1 MFKRISLLLA
11 LLMIFS
17 VFAVGCGG
25 AETAT
30 DTEEPAAE
38 DTSLADIQ
46 DKGFFILGLDDA
58 FPPMGF
64 RGDSGEI
71 EGFDIDLANAVAER
85 MGVEVQLQPIDWNA
99 KDLEMENRNIDVIW
113 NGFTI
118 TPEREEAY
126 TFSQPYL
133 ANTQAIVVLAD
144 SAIDKKADL
153 AGKKVGVQLD
163 SSGQEALESDTA
175 TLESLGE
182 LLKFDTYPTALLDLK
197 NGTIDAVVGDVTL
210 ISYLMTKDPG
220 VYKIASENFGE
231 EFYGVGFRKAD
242 VAFAEEVDRILNEMI
257 ADGTAAEIST
267 KWFGEDIFYNPA
279 K

>member
-1 MFKRISLLLA
+1 MFRKTSLLLV
-11 LLMIFS
+11 LLLLLS
-17 VFAVGCGG
+17 VFAFGCGG
-25 AETAT
+25 
-30 DTEEPAAE
+30 TENQSEPEPAAE

-46 DKGFFILGLDDA
+46 EKGFFILGLDDA

-64 RGDSGEI
+64 RGESGDI

-99 KDLEMENRNIDVIW
+99 KDLEMENKNIDVIW

-118 TPEREEAY
+118 TPEREEVY

-133 ANTQAIVVLAD
+133 SNTQAIVVLAD
-144 SAIDKKADL
+144 SDIDTKADL
-153 AGKKVGVQLD
+153 AEKKVGVQLD

-175 TLESLGE
+175 TMESLSE
-182 LLKFDTYPTALLDLK
+182 LLKFDTYTTAMLDLK

-210 ISYLMTKDPG
+210 IGFMMSKDPG

-231 EFYGVGFRKAD
+231 ELYGIGFRKTD
-242 VAFAEEVDRILNEMI
+242 VSFAEEVDRILNELVE
-257 ADGTAAEIST
+257 DGTAAEISI
-267 KWFGEDIFYNPA
+267 KWFDEDIFYVPA
-279 K
+279 E